1 MKPYGFQL
9 LACPEVTDG
18 EHHPGSR
25 FYCQVKCVHLEHGRF
40 YICAVCYFKAGLISK
55 GIYDVDGT
63 YWLHA
68 HVLNSASLVFL
79 FIQQLF
85 LLTF

>member
-1 MKPYGFQL
+1 MRL
-9 LACPEVTDG
+9 LG
-18 EHHPGSR
+18 
-25 FYCQVKCVHLEHGRF
+25 QVCSFGAWQVLF
-40 YICAVCYFKAGLISK
+40 CAVCYFKAGLISK